1 MISAIIIPQ
10 YLSSLSGLPAV
21 IAGRRVRPAIWYCV
35 LVSFFCD
42 ILGWALKAASIPRMW
57 LSNAFFLLE
66 FIAISWFFISEIAR
80 PRVRGL
86 AYSLAV
92 LTGSYFVIST
102 IDRGVL
108 NANYADAALLYAIY
122 IYYAL
127 VGLHKVIQEIEYVMV
142 ERNPLFIFCIA
153 ILLYSSGSFFIFLF
167 EHVMLI
173 SLGKLVDVLWVY
185 VHNVLNII
193 KNLLIAYGLFLIAKK
208 PWVR

>member
-1 MISAIIIPQ
+1 
-10 YLSSLSGLPAV
+10 
-21 IAGRRVRPAIWYCV
+21 
-35 LVSFFCD
+35 
-42 ILGWALKAASIPRMW
+42 MW